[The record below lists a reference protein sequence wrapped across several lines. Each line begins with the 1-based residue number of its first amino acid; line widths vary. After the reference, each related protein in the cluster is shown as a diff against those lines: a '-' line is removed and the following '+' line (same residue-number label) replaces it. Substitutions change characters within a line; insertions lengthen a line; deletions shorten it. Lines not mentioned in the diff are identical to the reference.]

1 MLGYLQYMLLFMID
15 YVLILLIGM
24 LAVFL
29 LTGLVGMFSM
39 GQAAFMALG
48 GYSAAMLSRFI
59 ATPIWITAPFAVAV
73 GALFGLLLGL
83 PAVKLR
89 RDYIAIITLGFGE
102 AVVAFLNNASSL
114 TGGALGLS
122 GISKQTT
129 PLGILICVVIIITMI
144 ANLKH
149 TRFGRQCMA
158 IKSDELAAAALGIH
172 VARIKLMIFTLAGGI
187 SAFAGALWV
196 HTTTYIDPAAFGF
209 VQSSM
214 WIIMVFFGGINSLT
228 GSIFA
233 GIFLGMLPEV
243 LRFSNELRI
252 AIYCG
257 IVLLIINFRPQGLF
271 GTVEW
276 NAATIAK
283 TFRAL
288 GSAIVRISTRR
299 PGVR

>member
-59 ATPIWITAPFAVAV
+59 AAPIWITAPFAVAV
-73 GALFGLLLGL
+73 GALFGLMLGL

-158 IKSDELAAAALGIH
+158 IKIDELAAAALGIH
-172 VARIKLMIFTLAGGI
+172 VARIKLIIFTLAGGI

-196 HTTTYIDPAAFGF
+196 HTTTYIPDCQPDR
-209 VQSSM
+209 SR
-214 WIIMVFFGGINSLT
+214 WC
-228 GSIFA
+228 
-233 GIFLGMLPEV
+233 
-243 LRFSNELRI
+243 R
-252 AIYCG
+252 
-257 IVLLIINFRPQGLF
+257 
-271 GTVEW
+271 
-276 NAATIAK
+276 
-283 TFRAL
+283 
-288 GSAIVRISTRR
+288 
-299 PGVR
+299 